1 MLQQR
6 PPASYISDMTSNQTN
21 KVARTPFEQIV
32 LLLQGGGALGSYQ
45 AGAYQ
50 ALAEADLH
58 PDWVAGISI
67 GAVNAAIIAGNPP
80 DKRVDR
86 LREFWETVCTSP
98 LGIPYFKSIELR
110 NALVHQLV
118 NQARATNI
126 LLYGTPH
133 FFIPRVPPA
142 ALWPAA
148 APDKASYYDTA
159 PLKATLERLV
169 DFDRINTGAMR
180 FSVGAVNV
188 GTGNFAYFDSTTNRI
203 RPEHVMAS
211 GSLPPGFPATE
222 VDGEY
227 YWDGGL
233 VSNTPLRWVLDGRP
247 RKDTLAF
254 QIDLWSAH
262 GALPHDLTEVD
273 VRHKDIVYSSR
284 TRAATDQ
291 YQAMQKLRI
300 ALANLMKQIPDELRN
315 SEHAKILQQEADEK
329 VCNIVHLIY
338 RARRYEGIAK
348 DFEFSR
354 RTMEEHW
361 KSGYDNAR
369 RTLAE
374 PEVMRLPNPI
384 EGVRVFDVCKDDSE

>member
-1 MLQQR
+1 
-6 PPASYISDMTSNQTN
+6 
-21 KVARTPFEQIV
+21 
-32 LLLQGGGALGSYQ
+32 
-45 AGAYQ
+45 
-50 ALAEADLH
+50 
-58 PDWVAGISI
+58 
-67 GAVNAAIIAGNPP
+67 
-80 DKRVDR
+80 
-86 LREFWETVCTSP
+86 
-98 LGIPYFKSIELR
+98 
-110 NALVHQLV
+110 
-118 NQARATNI
+118 
-126 LLYGTPH
+126 
-133 FFIPRVPPA
+133 
-142 ALWPAA
+142 
-148 APDKASYYDTA
+148 
-159 PLKATLERLV
+159 
-169 DFDRINTGAMR
+169 
-180 FSVGAVNV
+180 
-188 GTGNFAYFDSTTNRI
+188 
-203 RPEHVMAS
+203 MAS
-211 GSLPPGFPATE
+211 GSLPPGFAATE

-233 VSNTPLRWVLDGRP
+233 VSNTPLQWVLEGRP

-291 YQAMQKLRI
+291 YKAMQKLRI

-338 RARRYEGIAK
+338 RARSYEGIAK

-361 KSGYDNAR
+361 KNGYDNAR

-374 PEVMRLPNPI
+374 PEVMRLPDPI
-384 EGVRVFDVCKDDSE
+384 EGVRVFDICKDDTE